1 MMHPSYSELYEAIN
15 KDKENAE
22 PIGSSRYSIC
32 VATAKRARQIIDGAE
47 SYSTVP
53 SNKPLSVAIDEIYTG
68 KVQILSADE
77 NYEVDAP
84 LYAEDENL

>member
-1 MMHPSYSELYEAIN
+1 MMHPSYNELYEAIN
-15 KDKENAE
+15 KDKENEE

-47 SYSTVP
+47 TYSTLS

-68 KVQILSADE
+68 KVQILSAEE
-77 NYEVDAP
+77 NNEFDAP
-84 LYAEDENL
+84 IYAEDEN

>member
-1 MMHPSYSELYEAIN
+1 MMHPSYNELYEAIN
-15 KDKENAE
+15 KDKENEE

-47 SYSTVP
+47 TYSTVS

-68 KVQILSADE
+68 KVQILSAEE
-77 NYEVDAP
+77 NYEVEAP
-84 LYAEDENL
+84 IYAEDEN

>member
-15 KDKENAE
+15 KNVENAE

-32 VATAKRARQIIDGAE
+32 VATAKRARQLIDGAE
-47 SYSTVP
+47 AYSTVN

-68 KVQILSADE
+68 KVKILNNEDS
-77 NYEVDAP
+77 YEGDVS
-84 LYAEDENL
+84 LYAEEEAD

>member
-1 MMHPSYSELYEAIN
+1 MMHPSYNELYEAIN
-15 KDKENAE
+15 KDKENEE

-47 SYSTVP
+47 TYSTVS

-68 KVQILSADE
+68 KVQILSSED
-77 NYEVDAP
+77 NYEVEAP
-84 LYAEDENL
+84 IYAEDEN

>member
-1 MMHPSYSELYEAIN
+1 MMHPSYNELYEAIN
-15 KDKENAE
+15 KDKENEE

-47 SYSTVP
+47 TYSTVA

-68 KVQILSADE
+68 KVQILSAEE
-77 NYEVDAP
+77 NYEVEAP
-84 LYAEDENL
+84 IYAEDEN